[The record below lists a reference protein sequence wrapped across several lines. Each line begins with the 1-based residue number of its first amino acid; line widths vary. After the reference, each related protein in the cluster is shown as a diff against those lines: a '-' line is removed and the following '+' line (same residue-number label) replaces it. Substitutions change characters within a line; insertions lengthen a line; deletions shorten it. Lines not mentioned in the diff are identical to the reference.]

1 MVRAIRGAI
10 TVDSNDRQDIL
21 NATDELLRA
30 LIKENSI
37 VKEDIISIIFSVTSD
52 LNAVFPAVAARQMG
66 LTDIAMMCTHEVDVP
81 GSLRRCIRV
90 MMHFNTEKSNAELK
104 YIYLKDAKK
113 LRPDLFKQD
122 V

>member
-30 LIKENSI
+30 LIKENSL